1 MNETI
6 AIHDVE
12 VSLEEKYLEAVHIV
26 EETYKEIPEEELIE
40 LYGLYKRIKDGEA
53 PSKNPYYFYQR
64 KETTKW
70 KSWRQASNLSKE
82 EAMSKYILLS
92 AKYKS
97 MSKEAIIGNRPL
109 GFELPDCEDSS
120 TSQAPVLDLCYF
132 SAIGDISSI
141 RYLLE
146 KDPSS
151 VHLKDE
157 SGMTPLM
164 YAADRGYLEI
174 VVVLLEYEASVDA
187 VDREGQSAL
196 HYACICEYP
205 DVVLQLVKAGADIYL
220 EDFQGQSPW
229 HIASPTIRLQL
240 HPFLSIHD

>member
-157 SGMTPLM
+157 S
-164 YAADRGYLEI
+164 

-220 EDFQGQSPW
+220 EDFQGQISMTK
-229 HIASPTIRLQL
+229 IA
-240 HPFLSIHD
+240 FLLFNCSTKISIYFPLS

>member
-12 VSLEEKYLEAVHIV
+12 VSLEEK
-26 EETYKEIPEEELIE
+26 
-40 LYGLYKRIKDGEA
+40 
-53 PSKNPYYFYQR
+53 

-92 AKYKS
+92 AKYK
-97 MSKEAIIGNRPL
+97 N
-109 GFELPDCEDSS
+109 SS

-157 SGMTPLM
+157 S
-164 YAADRGYLEI
+164 